1 MIHQQDLEELRRLA
15 TNVYDMDS
23 KEQINR
29 IVRGINLLN
38 DTVNV
43 LKAENIELKKQLAA
57 KKAKKDN

>member
-15 TNVYDMDS
+15 TNIYDSDS

-38 DTVNV
+38 DTLNV
-43 LKAENIELKKQLAA
+43 LKAENAELKKQLSA
-57 KKAKKDN
+57 KKAKKD

>member
-15 TNVYDMDS
+15 TNIYDSDS

-38 DTVNV
+38 DTLNV
-43 LKAENIELKKQLAA
+43 LKAENAELKKQLSA
-57 KKAKKDN
+57 KKSKKD